1 MPDEYDTAIPEP
13 GAPSRR
19 VAFDTVIRYLSMSIT
34 MVVGFLLLPFLLR
47 HIGKPAYGLQA
58 LAHQTLEFVTILAFA
73 VGMSYNRIAAGYYA
87 QGKYDRMNAVLSAGL
102 ILSILVALTIAA
114 VTVLLTIF
122 AHVLF
127 DLPSHL
133 ILPARR
139 VLIIFGAGAAIHII
153 SSVYASSIYI
163 TQRLYLRSVSS
174 AVGVL
179 VPAAIII
186 PLFIY
191 WRASIV
197 VWVGLSVAV
206 RLLTLWTIVIPF
218 GRRGISEIRIRLFA
232 PGARREM
239 KELVQFGGLTV
250 FGSLGALLYYA
261 TDSIMISNLNE
272 LGIQQVVNYN
282 VAQRWF
288 PQISMFASSFV
299 LIMGPA
305 MIAKVAVGQLDT
317 LRAMVARA
325 TRYCFI
331 ILACPCLLLFIQ
343 AEDFLRLWLKS
354 AFVME
359 SVPVMRT
366 IMCALLMSGAGIVSK
381 EALYASRKIRGA
393 VFATL
398 LGGALN
404 IVLSI
409 TLVKVAGMGLLGIA
423 TGSLISLFLLEVI
436 CMPYF
441 LCKHISLGCGVFVR
455 GAMRAL
461 LGAIPLVVVCLLLRQ
476 IWTPTN
482 LLQIVAQFFVCGL
495 AYLPSIWFVS
505 LTRTDR
511 KDLKV
516 MLTEARATWRRKH
529 APAVDQATAG
539 GGTVKSSMKSNEKR
553 EP

>member
-1 MPDEYDTAIPEP
+1 M
-13 GAPSRR
+13 
-19 VAFDTVIRYLSMSIT
+19 
-34 MVVGFLLLPFLLR
+34 VGFLLLPFLLR

-58 LAHQTLEFVTILAFA
+58 LAYQTLEFVTILAFA
-73 VGMSYNRIAAGYYA
+73 VGMSHDRIAAGYHA
-87 QGKYDRMNAVLSAGL
+87 QGEYDRMNAVLSAGL
-102 ILSILVALTIAA
+102 ILSILVALTIVAA
-114 VTVLLTIF
+114 TVLLAIF

-133 ILPARR
+133 ILSARW
-139 VLIIFGAGAAIHII
+139 VLIIFGAGAALHII
-153 SSVYASSIYI
+153 SSVYASPIYI
-163 TQRLYLRSVSS
+163 TQRLYLKSI
-174 AVGVL
+174 ANMVGVL

-186 PLFIY
+186 PLFVY

-197 VWVGLSVAV
+197 VWVGISVAI
-206 RLLTLWTIVIPF
+206 RFLALWTIVIPF
-218 GRRGISEIRIRLFA
+218 GHRGISEIKIRLFA

-239 KELVQFGGLTV
+239 KELVQFGSLTV

-288 PQISMFASSFV
+288 PQISMFASAFV

-305 MIAKVAVGQLDT
+305 MIAKVAVDQLGT
-317 LRAMVARA
+317 LRAMVVRA

-381 EALYASRKIRGA
+381 EALYANRKIRGA

-398 LGGALN
+398 FGGGLN

-436 CMPYF
+436 CLPYL
-441 LCKHISLGCGVFVR
+441 LCKHISLGGGVLVR

-482 LLQIVAQFFVCGL
+482 LLQIVVQFFVCGL
-495 AYLPSIWFVS
+495 VYLPSIWFVS
-505 LTRTDR
+505 LTQADR
-511 KDLKV
+511 RDLKA
-516 MLTEARATWRRKH
+516 MLTTARATWRKQH
-529 APAVDQATAG
+529 AHAVDQATTG
-539 GGTVKSSMKSNEKR
+539 GSEEG
-553 EP
+553 

>member
-1 MPDEYDTAIPEP
+1 
-13 GAPSRR
+13 
-19 VAFDTVIRYLSMSIT
+19 MSVT
-34 MVVGFLLLPFLLR
+34 MVVSFLLLPFLLR

-102 ILSILVALTIAA
+102 ILSVLVALTIAA
-114 VTVLLTIF
+114 ATVLLAIF

-127 DLPSHL
+127 DLPLHL
-133 ILPARR
+133 ILPAKR
-139 VLIIFGAGAAIHII
+139 VLIIFGAGSAIHII

-163 TQRLYLRSVSS
+163 TQRLYLKSISS

-186 PLFIY
+186 PLFVY

-206 RLLTLWTIVIPF
+206 RLLALWAIVIPF

-239 KELVQFGGLTV
+239 KELAQFGGLTV

-299 LIMGPA
+299 LIMGPT

-317 LRAMVARA
+317 LRSMVARA

-359 SVPVMRT
+359 SVPVMRI

-381 EALYASRKIRGA
+381 EALYANRKIRGA
-393 VFATL
+393 VLATL
-398 LGGALN
+398 CGGGLN

-436 CMPYF
+436 CHPYL
-441 LCKHISLGCGVFVR
+441 LCKHISLGYGVFVR

-461 LGAIPLVVVCLLLRQ
+461 LGAVPLVGACLLLRQ

-482 LLQIVAQFFVCGL
+482 LPEIVAQFFVCGL

-505 LTRTDR
+505 LTQTDR
-511 KDLKV
+511 KDLKA
-516 MLTEARATWRRKH
+516 MLAAAIVTWRERH
-529 APAVDQATAG
+529 AHTADQPTTEG
-539 GGTVKSSMKSNEKR
+539 SEEG
-553 EP
+553 